1 MAIDLTSNCLLQLKM
16 NENEDSFQVFDSS
29 GNDNHGTAQRI
40 TASMHSDSG
49 NPPNLNGALNF
60 NGTSDKIT
68 LTSQISLS
76 EFWSISFFAK
86 WTDDSGRPNFIV
98 GKDRDYYNY
107 FYLQKMAT
115 EELKFRNNSGTEVIW
130 DGLSV
135 LNGWHWF
142 TLISVNGGATLQ
154 LFIDNVFK
162 GSKTVNTDFNFN
174 LICEGGYG
182 GPKFEGDLDCLNVF
196 DRNLVE
202 DERNFLWNGGDGTEN
217 LSSAVRPLVCGSL
230 VGNSLIGKGLA

>member
-49 NPPNLNGALNF
+49 NPPNLNGALNL

-68 LTSQISLS
+68 LSSQISLS
-76 EFWSISFFAK
+76 GFWTIGFWGK
-86 WTDDSGRPNFIV
+86 WTDNSGRPNFTV
-98 GKDRDYYNY
+98 GRDGDNNNY
-107 FYLQKMAT
+107 FYFQKMAT

-130 DGLSV
+130 NGLSV

-142 TLISVNGGATLQ
+142 TLISVNDGTQLQ
-154 LFIDNVFK
+154 LFIDNNYI
-162 GSKTVNTDFNFN
+162 STKTINTDFDFD
-174 LICEGGYG
+174 LISEGGNG

-196 DRNLVE
+196 DRNLTE

-230 VGNSLIGKGLA
+230 VGNSLIGKGLV